1 MEENGLIA
9 NLSHLKTELMTW
21 KSKKWKILESIKNK
35 NTGSKARKKE
45 RKRKKETRKKKK
57 QEERGKAYVMKDSEI
72 VII

>member
-45 RKRKKETRKKKK
+45 RKRKKKK
-57 QEERGKAYVMKDSEI
+57 QEERGKAYIMKDSEI